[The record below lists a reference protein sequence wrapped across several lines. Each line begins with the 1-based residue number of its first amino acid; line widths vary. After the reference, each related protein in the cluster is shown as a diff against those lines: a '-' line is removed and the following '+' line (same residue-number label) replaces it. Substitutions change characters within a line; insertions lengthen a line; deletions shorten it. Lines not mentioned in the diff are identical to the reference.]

1 MGQFDGL
8 SKTTNLKL
16 NKPSYDNV
24 ADIEALNENADIL
37 DTEISKIKGKYVS
50 SVNGKTGDVT
60 IEKYTHPNSGVNA
73 GTYRKVTV
81 NAQGHVTVGVDGA
94 VPITE
99 GGTGASNAEQALR
112 NLGVATQAEAEA
124 GVIDN
129 KIMTPLMVLQSI
141 LKNAPKQDLTPYA
154 KLASPAFTG
163 KPTAPTAAKTAND
176 TQIATTAF
184 VHALAGAVNNGGIVA
199 QSLGPNGF
207 VKFANGLILQWG
219 ACVLPDTDYLEI
231 TFPIA
236 FSNNCWFACGSPY
249 YESLYRGGTQTVD
262 TQCYTKESFIAH
274 AYNISNFPIKWIA
287 LGD

>member
-219 ACVLPDTDYLEI
+219 HCDKSG
-231 TFPIA
+231 A
-236 FSNNCWFACGSPY
+236 F
-249 YESLYRGGTQTVD
+249 
-262 TQCYTKESFIAH
+262 
-274 AYNISNFPIKWIA
+274 NFPISFNNIFAAYASWSTSAKGYRTYAINICEVTNAGASVKCDNSSIGVDSVAWLA

>member
-8 SKTTNLKL
+8 PKTTNLKL

-219 ACVLPDTDYLEI
+219 YRDGSQKNVSLPISYTHKNYAILSDNALNYGGI
-231 TFPIA
+231 TKDFQSFKIYGSAWGNAAGQPYH
-236 FSNNCWFACGSPY
+236 WFTIG
-249 YESLYRGGTQTVD
+249 
-262 TQCYTKESFIAH
+262 
-274 AYNISNFPIKWIA
+274 
-287 LGD
+287 

>member
-8 SKTTNLKL
+8 PKTTSLKL

-141 LKNAPKQDLTPYA
+141 LKNAPKQDLSPYA

-163 KPTAPTAAKTAND
+163 TPTAPTVAKTTNN
-176 TQIATTAF
+176 TQLATTAF
-184 VHALAGAVNNGGIVA
+184 VHSLAGAVNNGGIVA
-199 QSLGPNGF
+199 QSLGPNGY
-207 VKFANGLILQWG
+207 VKFANGLILQWRFKIPRQSSET
-219 ACVLPDTDYLEI
+219 VS
-231 TFPIA
+231 FPI
-236 FSNNCWFACGSPY
+236 SNPNATLFILP
-249 YESLYRGGTQTVD
+249 QVD
-262 TQCYTKESFIAH
+262 TSSGDTSNAVFRIASYTNSDVTFAILNQ
-274 AYNISNFPIKWIA
+274 YNYFQFLVIGW
-287 LGD
+287 